1 MGAMGSI
8 KQNESPEGGACQDE
22 WGARVP
28 AGRERREGGR
38 EGGGWEVSQDKTC
51 RDRTVRGDNDFHEPP
66 NMQLENA
73 FLTFF
78 KNLSYDITTDLKIE
92 MKNAYNFII

>member
-1 MGAMGSI
+1 MNGELVRL
-8 KQNESPEGGACQDE
+8 QGGK
-22 WGARVP
+22 GGKV
-28 AGRERREGGR
+28 GGR
-38 EGGGWEVSQDKTC
+38 AGGPDKTC